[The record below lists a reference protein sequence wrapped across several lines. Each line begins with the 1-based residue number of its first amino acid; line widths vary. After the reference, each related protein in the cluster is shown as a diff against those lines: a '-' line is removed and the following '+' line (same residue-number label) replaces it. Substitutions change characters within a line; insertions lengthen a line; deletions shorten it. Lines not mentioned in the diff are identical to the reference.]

1 MLNTDNGK
9 RYIYHDDNTKIG
21 FNTLFTL
28 YPDDKLGIIIIAN
41 DTVDQKRV
49 GEIENSIKQLIL
61 Q

>member
-1 MLNTDNGK
+1 MLNTDNGQ
-9 RYIYHDDNTKIG
+9 RYIYHDGNTKIG
-21 FNTLFTL
+21 FTL